1 MILKMIITHV
11 IGCPSMTSNRDLSQ
25 VALSC
30 KTDSEVGSQENSNLK
45 KHLNVASYA
54 SPPKQILSVCG
65 ATCITLL
72 TGPNGFLKNAC
83 EIEFDRRERK
93 CLQANRSSLAHQVTH
108 SASWG
113 GVRDVTNQ
121 RTYT

>member
-1 MILKMIITHV
+1 
-11 IGCPSMTSNRDLSQ
+11 MTSNRDFTQ

-65 ATCITLL
+65 ATCITVL
-72 TGPNGFLKNAC
+72 TGQTGFKKMRANLSLIEANVSAC
-83 EIEFDRRERK
+83 KQTDVRWLI
-93 CLQANRSSLAHQVTH
+93 RSRTPLRGEESVT
-108 SASWG
+108 
-113 GVRDVTNQ
+113 
-121 RTYT
+121 